1 MRRRQ
6 AKALLA
12 ALVLAAMSG
21 PELAAGSEGQE
32 DHEIARS
39 ALLRGEIMPVQAIV
53 DAARA
58 MVGDDLLG
66 LELER
71 EDERWIYEIKY
82 VDDAGHVRTLN
93 LDAHTGKK
101 IGGESD

>member
-6 AKALLA
+6 AKAIFAALALA
-12 ALVLAAMSG
+12 AVSG
-21 PELAAGSEGQE
+21 PELAGAGEARE

-39 ALLRGEIMPVQAIV
+39 ALLRGEVMPVLDIV
-53 DAARA
+53 VAARA

-82 VDDAGHVRTLN
+82 VDESGHVRTLN

-101 IGGESD
+101 IEGEND

>member
-1 MRRRQ
+1 MGQRQ
-6 AKALLA
+6 ANAILA
-12 ALVLAAMSG
+12 ALIFAAASG
-21 PELAAGSEGQE
+21 PMVAGADEGQE

-39 ALLRGEIMPVQAIV
+39 ALLRGEIVPVRDIV

-71 EDERWIYEIKY
+71 EDEGWIYEIKY

-93 LDAHTGKK
+93 FDAHTGKK
-101 IGGESD
+101 IESEND

>member
-1 MRRRQ
+1 MRRQQ
-6 AKALLA
+6 AKAILA
-12 ALVLAAMSG
+12 ALALAAISG
-21 PELAAGSEGQE
+21 PGLAGASEAQE

-39 ALLRGEIMPVQAIV
+39 ALLRGEVMPVQAIV
-53 DAARA
+53 DAART

-71 EDERWIYEIKY
+71 EDEHWIYEIKY

-101 IGGESD
+101 IGGEND